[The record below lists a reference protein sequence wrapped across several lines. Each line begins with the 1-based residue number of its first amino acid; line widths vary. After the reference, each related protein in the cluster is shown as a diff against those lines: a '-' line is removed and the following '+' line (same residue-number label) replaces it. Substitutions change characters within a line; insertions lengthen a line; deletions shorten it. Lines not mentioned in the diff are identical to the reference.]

1 MAKAC
6 TAHFWARCPM
16 LGCTAKTAT
25 SLAGT
30 EKEAGSIQT
39 CRYCAAAACVTASWP
54 LGLAWSVAMRASS
67 GLGPMPALAAQVG
80 EDATAGV

>member
-1 MAKAC
+1 MRAFTTE
-6 TAHFWARCPM
+6 TAP
-16 LGCTAKTAT
+16 

-30 EKEAGSIQT
+30 QKAAGPIQT

-67 GLGPMPALAAQVG
+67 GLGPMPALAAQDG